1 LKPLAT
7 AYFEVFPAAFS
18 REANEPISYQ
28 IDGVW
33 IKNEWLARI
42 AKWEANATAAGER
55 TANFH
60 QRYQRS

>member
-18 REANEPISYQ
+18 REANQPISYQ
-28 IDGVW
+28 IDRFR
-33 IKNEWLARI
+33 IKDERFAGI
-42 AKWEANATAAGER
+42 AKWEANATAAGEW
-55 TANFH
+55 TTNFH